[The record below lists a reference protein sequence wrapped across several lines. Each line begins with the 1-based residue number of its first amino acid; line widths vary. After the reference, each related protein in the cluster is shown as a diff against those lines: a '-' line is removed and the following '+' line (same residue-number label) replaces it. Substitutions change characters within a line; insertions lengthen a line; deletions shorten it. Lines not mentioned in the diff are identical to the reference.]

1 MNNDHEGDVR
11 GFYHLSEAW
20 YGPANLI
27 GSKYTDEVNFG
38 FFCPDG
44 GTSGEMCMRWTELG
58 GKNVPQIQCF
68 NDGWSTLAS
77 FTDLIAELGKLD
89 DENITPKKFSALL
102 LRLGFKDLTP
112 RENPYG
118 DKGDRKPRR
127 ETMLENALGAL
138 VDSMGLYGP
147 NSNEVKPHVN
157 NAKQLL
163 GRR

>member
-38 FFCPDG
+38 FFCPEG
-44 GTSGEMCMRWTELG
+44 GTSGEMSLKWDNIG
-58 GKNVPQIQCF
+58 GCLHVWHDAWETLFQF
-68 NDGWSTLAS
+68 SDVVAALAEYDG
-77 FTDLIAELGKLD
+77 
-89 DENITPKKFSALL
+89 ENITPKTFCVLL
-102 LRLGFKDLTP
+102 SKLGFKDLTP
-112 RENPYG
+112 RLSPYG
-118 DKGDRKPRR
+118 NPDTSTPRR
-127 ETMLENALGAL
+127 ETMLENTLTSL
-138 VDSMGLYGP
+138 VDAVV
-147 NSNEVKPHVN
+147 NEDTPQDIKKHIN